1 VAEALEVELSELSSV
16 RFPGIVGRSAA
27 MAALFGQMEKV
38 AASDVV
44 VHVFGE
50 TGTGKECVARA
61 IHAASPRAR
70 APFVALNASSL
81 SDELFE
87 SEMFGHVRGAFTG
100 AVTAREGQVAAAE
113 GGTLFLDE
121 VVDLTA
127 RSQARLL
134 RFLQEGEYRRVGE
147 TAFRRANVRVVTA
160 ANLRL
165 GERVARGAFREDLLY
180 RINVVTLTLPP
191 LRERRDDIVL
201 LARRFLHQTATK
213 WGLPVP
219 EMTREVALALQAC
232 SWPGNVR
239 QLQNEMERLLAL
251 CSGGALTVDRPSSDV
266 LLATHSPSAVSQLR
280 QARADFD
287 RRYVQ
292 EALLRHGGNR
302 TRTAAA
308 LGVSRQG
315 LGLLLSRHGLSELC

>member
-1 VAEALEVELSELSSV
+1 MSELLSV
-16 RFPGIVGRSAA
+16 GFPGIVGRSPA
-27 MAALFGQMEKV
+27 MADLFAEMVKV
-38 AASDVV
+38 AASEVA

-61 IHAASPRAR
+61 LHAASPRHR

-87 SEMFGHVRGAFTG
+87 AEMFGHARGAFTG
-100 AVTAREGQVAAAE
+100 AISAREGQVAAAE

-121 VVDLTA
+121 VADLTP

-134 RFLQEGEYRRVGE
+134 RFLQEREYRRVGE
-147 TAFRRANVRVVTA
+147 TAVRRANLRVLTA
-160 ANLRL
+160 ANVRL
-165 GERVARGAFREDLLY
+165 EDRVAQGSFREDLLY
-180 RINVVTLTLPP
+180 RLNVVTLALPP
-191 LRERRDDIVL
+191 LRERGEDILL
-201 LARRFLHQTATK
+201 LAQRFLRQAAAR
-213 WGLPVP
+213 WGLPAP
-219 EMTREVALALQAC
+219 EMTRELRDALLGFA
-232 SWPGNVR
+232 WPGNVR

-251 CSGGALTVDRPSSDV
+251 CSGGPLTVERLSSDV
-266 LLATHSPSAVSQLR
+266 LQSTHSPSAISRLR

-292 EALLRHGGNR
+292 EALVRHGGNR

-315 LGLLLSRHGLSELC
+315 LGLLLSRHGLSDLV